1 MVVYATHWAIDRTD
15 LGLVFGTIVRGA
27 ARAEAMQVCGCRIM
41 WVGRCCD

>member
-27 ARAEAMQVCGCRIM
+27 AQAEAMQVCGCRVM
-41 WVGRCCD
+41 RLVPCCD